1 MYELISSSSTRIK
14 TALVLFAVFILVSY
28 INTMFVTWLFLGAFM
43 IVGIDEAM
51 NLFKVKDSTVFQ
63 YAAITW
69 IIAYFYP
76 YPEILVLIALVI
88 FASNL
93 AYKRDM
99 DKKVFLP
106 FLYPLISFLTL
117 LTLYNEYGIG
127 VLWWMLFVV
136 ASADVGAY
144 YVGRAFGKTK
154 FCETS
159 PNKTLEGVA
168 GGIILAAILGP
179 IFAIDGITYMGTLV
193 IPSSP
198 NKTLEGV
205 AGGIILAAIL
215 GPIFAIDGITYMGTL
230 VISIVVAISSI
241 FGDLF
246 ESYLKREADVKD
258 SGSILPGHGGV
269 LDRTDGFLFAS
280 VVMLVLLRAIL

>member
-168 GGIILAAILGP
+168 GG
-179 IFAIDGITYMGTLV
+179 
-193 IPSSP
+193 S
-198 NKTLEGV
+198 
-205 AGGIILAAIL
+205 ILAAIL

-246 ESYLKREADVKD
+246 ESYLKREAEVKD

>member
-159 PNKTLEGVA
+159 PNKTLEG
-168 GGIILAAILGP
+168 L
-179 IFAIDGITYMGTLV
+179 
-193 IPSSP
+193 
-198 NKTLEGV
+198 

-246 ESYLKREADVKD
+246 ESYLKREAEVKD

>member
-193 IPSSP
+193 I
-198 NKTLEGV
+198 
-205 AGGIILAAIL
+205 
-215 GPIFAIDGITYMGTL
+215 
-230 VISIVVAISSI
+230 SIVVAISSI

-246 ESYLKREADVKD
+246 ESYLKREAEVKD

>member
-193 IPSSP
+193 I
-198 NKTLEGV
+198 
-205 AGGIILAAIL
+205 
-215 GPIFAIDGITYMGTL
+215 
-230 VISIVVAISSI
+230 SIVVAISSI